1 VTTLPNPSS
10 APATLSDAEL
20 LRRYEPVLR
29 FTQGE
34 AYFPTDVDRYVA
46 NCSLWISHPN
56 SEEECLIPRG
66 QLTLEK
72 LVNLRPP
79 AMGAAHFLKFAE
91 LDALDDVA
99 RQGKAWQRAN
109 TLALQR
115 GFDPG
120 LSRLTR
126 VGYAARLADAG
137 ISLSMLVRG
146 RAPAETA
153 HVAEHLTRQIQADAP
168 RFAYYGRVV
177 RDGGWVCL
185 NYWFF
190 YHYDDWR
197 TGFDGV
203 NDHEADWENLSVYL
217 YESSAGC
224 LQPEWVVFSCHD
236 FTGNDLRRRWDD
248 RGQLEI
254 VNDTHPVAYVGGGSH
269 AHYYRPGEYIIE
281 SAIGLLNR
289 VEPAMRIARRAWR
302 ELFGD
307 EEREDLNDKPLFVI
321 PFVEYARG
329 DGLSIGPG
337 QQHEWQCELL
347 DPAPKWLTEYR
358 GMWGLFVRDPVG
370 GENAPAGPMYNRDG
384 SPRYSWYAP
393 LGYAGLDSVP
403 TPAHAATTLSSRR
416 DALAERQNALEVEI
430 AAKARDLQVAGGQL
444 AVMASVAHLKGQ
456 AQAETQQVAALRA
469 ELNHLR
475 REQAEGRVMLDALD
489 ERMADLAAGKR
500 DDARQHINILQAP
513 MQVDEMRFEW
523 LAQFWSATSIGLLLA
538 GIGLILF
545 FTSGAPAAVVLGIL
559 VIAFLLIDSIF
570 RRDVTQTATQ
580 IAIALA
586 AITAV
591 LLIARYWWQVLFGVV
606 IIIGLFLIRGNLQA
620 LWTVFRAQIKS

>member
-1 VTTLPNPSS
+1 
-10 APATLSDAEL
+10 L

-29 FTQGE
+29 FTKGE
-34 AYFPTDVDRYVA
+34 AYFPTDVDRYIA
-46 NCSLWISHPN
+46 HCSLWISHPN
-56 SEEECLIPRG
+56 GLEECLIPRG
-66 QLTLEK
+66 QLTLKRLAEQRPVEK
-72 LVNLRPP
+72 GTVQ
-79 AMGAAHFLKFAE
+79 FLKFAE
-91 LDALDDVA
+91 AGAVPDMALQADIL
-99 RQGKAWQRAN
+99 QSAN

-115 GFDPG
+115 GFKPG

-153 HVAEHLTRQIQADAP
+153 HIAEQLTRKIQSNQP
-168 RFAYYGRVV
+168 CYAYYGRVV
-177 RDGGWVCL
+177 RESGWICL

-217 YESSAGC
+217 YESADGR

-254 VNDTHPVAYVGGGSH
+254 VGDTHPVAYVGAGSH

-281 SAIGLLNR
+281 SAIPWLNR
-289 VEPAMRIARRAWR
+289 IEPLSRIAQRAWR
-302 ELFGD
+302 KLFGD
-307 EEREDLNDKPLFVI
+307 VEFDDETDKPLFVI

-337 QQHEWQCELL
+337 QQCEWQCELL
-347 DPAPKWLTEYR
+347 DPAPKWLTDYY

-384 SPRYSWYAP
+384 QPRFSWYAP
-393 LGYAGLDSVP
+393 LGYAGLDTVP
-403 TPAHAATTLSSRR
+403 TPANATTALMARR
-416 DALAERQNALEVEI
+416 NTLAERHRELGTLI
-430 AAKARDLQVAGGQL
+430 AARANDLQMAGGQL
-444 AVMASVAHLKGQ
+444 SAMDRFAYLKSQ
-456 AQAETQQVAALRA
+456 AKVETEQLNALRS
-469 ELNHLR
+469 ELNQLR
-475 REQAEGRVMLDALD
+475 REEADTQVLLGTLDDRLS
-489 ERMADLAAGKR
+489 DLEAGKR
-500 DDARQHINILQAP
+500 DEPRQHINILQAP
-513 MQVDEMRFEW
+513 MKIDSMRFEW
-523 LAQFWSATSIGLLLA
+523 LAQLWSATSIGLLLA

-545 FTSGAPAAVVLGIL
+545 FSAGAPAVVALGIL

-570 RRDVTQTATQ
+570 RRTVTQTATQ
-580 IAIALA
+580 ISIMLA
-586 AITAV
+586 VITAV
-591 LLIARYWWQVLFGVV
+591 LLVVKFWWQALFLAVVV
-606 IIIGLFLIRGNLQA
+606 IALVLIRGNLQA
-620 LWTVFRAQIKS
+620 LWAVARARFKPPPQQRP